1 LTRVTQIG
9 GEGHPDNRAFQDV
22 NLMLHM
28 NFIWVFMKKSL
39 LLIQIII
46 DYKYLIKWVNIN
58 INLEFLE
65 EKKDNYG
72 IQEKLL
78 LFDEQEYL
86 LFVIQEM
93 KEIEWKYLQEMEILL
108 RKFLFVILILLRDD
122 Q

>member
-1 LTRVTQIG
+1 VTQVG
-9 GEGHPDNRAFQDV
+9 GEGHPDNRVFQDV
-22 NLMLHM
+22 NLMFHM
-28 NFIWVFMKKSL
+28 NLVSVLMKKSL

-78 LFDEQEYL
+78 LYGEQDNL
-86 LFVIQEM
+86 
-93 KEIEWKYLQEMEILL
+93 
-108 RKFLFVILILLRDD
+108 
-122 Q
+122 